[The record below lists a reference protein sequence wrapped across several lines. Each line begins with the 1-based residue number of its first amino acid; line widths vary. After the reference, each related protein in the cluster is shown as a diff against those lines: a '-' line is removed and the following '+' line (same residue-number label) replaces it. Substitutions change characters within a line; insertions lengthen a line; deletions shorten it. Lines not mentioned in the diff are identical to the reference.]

1 MQVTINKDGKENK
14 FTLINSW
21 KDVTLETY
29 AKLIKYKKKSN
40 TDEAFTLINSM
51 SDIPRKF
58 AEALSLH
65 DISQV
70 LSNMVDIQ
78 TMEDTALKEIIT
90 IENKE
95 YGFHPN
101 LEEIT
106 IGEYADLEHFMENGY
121 INFLPEIM
129 AVLYRP
135 VKSKDGKDYTI
146 DAYDGNIEER
156 KKIFKNMKA
165 NEVQSALVFFWNLGS
180 ELLTTLQSYLMKT
193 KLMKLKLSTTETL
206 PISGAGSE

>member
-21 KDVTLETY
+21 EDVTLETY
-29 AKLIKYKKKSN
+29 AKLISYKKKSN
-40 TDEAFTLINSM
+40 TDEVYMLIQAM
-51 SDIPRKF
+51 SDIPKKF

-65 DISQV
+65 DITQV

-78 TMEDTALKEIIT
+78 TMENTSLKDIIT
-90 IENKE
+90 LEDKE

-101 LEEIT
+101 LDEIT
-106 IGEYADLEHFMENGY
+106 LGEYADLEHFMEDGY
-121 INFLPEIM
+121 INYLPEIM

-135 VKSKDGKDYTI
+135 VIKKDGKDYTI
-146 DAYDGNIEER
+146 EAYNGKIEER
-156 KKIFKNMKA
+156 KKIFRNMKA
-165 NEVQSALVFFWNLGS
+165 NEVQTALVFFWNFGS

-193 KLMKLKLSTTETL
+193 KLMKLKSNTTEILQT
-206 PISGAGSE
+206 SGVGLE

>member
-65 DISQV
+65 DINQV

-78 TMEDTALKEIIT
+78 TMEDTALKEIII

-193 KLMKLKLSTTETL
+193 KLMKLKLSTMETL
-206 PISGAGSE
+206 PISGDGSE